1 MKAFVIAA
9 LAIAATSA
17 SAQGGQRTTC
27 LRYEPDTA
35 RIAGTLTRHMYY
47 GAPGYGEDP
56 TRDDKE
62 VGFYL
67 HVAAPLCMQAG
78 SDDSDVARSG
88 IRRIQLVLDQ
98 DGYTRLRPYLGKKV
112 TLRGTLFGA
121 FTGHHHT
128 PVILDVSRPARV
140 ER

>member
-1 MKAFVIAA
+1 MVILA
-9 LAIAATSA
+9 LSVPVGVTV
-17 SAQGGQRTTC
+17 AQTKRTPC
-27 LRYEPDTA
+27 FRYGPDTVRVSGKLA
-35 RIAGTLTRHMYY
+35 RHMYY

-56 TRDDKE
+56 KHDEKE

-67 HVAAPLCMQAG
+67 DLAAPACTAAG
-78 SDDSDVARSG
+78 SDDVDVPKAN

-98 DGYTRLRPYLGKKV
+98 AGYDALRPFLGKQV

-121 FTGHHHT
+121 ITGHHHT
-128 PVILDVSRPARV
+128 PVLLNVATPVRI